1 MAKVEEAEM
10 NLEELQKVVYN
21 AGVVG
26 AGGAGFPTHRKFS
39 PNVEQIV
46 VNAAECEPL
55 MMVDHH
61 LLECHLGEII
71 EALNVL
77 CDAMD
82 AKEVLIGIKGKNM
95 HLLDE
100 KIVKSLKGTR
110 VKVKEIP
117 DIYPAGDEVVLTYET
132 TGKIIPEGAIPVMV
146 GVMVINVET
155 VYNIYKAINKGEP
168 VVNKYITIGG
178 DVAEDITVVAPIGMK
193 IKELLDAAGYG
204 NLAGKEVVNGG
215 PMMGKLVNLETD
227 VVTKTTKGLLIFP
240 KTHPVV
246 QRMKIPVNTAM
257 KRASAACCNCT
268 MCTDV
273 CPRYLLG
280 YNLEVHKT
288 VRAASHGEVKN
299 TEAFLQNALCCGCG
313 VCSVI
318 ACQQGLFPS
327 KLSME
332 VKGNLGKHGLRRQNN
347 IQPESVRKE
356 RASRLVSSNK
366 LIDRLGIRKYVKDTV
381 KKVDT
386 VFSPGTIYV
395 ELKQHVGKPATAVV
409 KVGDKVKCN
418 DVVAVTAYED
428 LGTSMHSSINGTV
441 LEITDRFVII
451 GK

>member
-1 MAKVEEAEM
+1 MTI
-10 NLEELQKVVYN
+10 EELQKIVYN
-21 AGVVG
+21 AGIVG

-39 PNVEQIV
+39 DKVEQIV

-61 LLECHLGEII
+61 LLEYHLSEIA
-71 EALNVL
+71 EALNVM
-77 CDAMD
+77 CDAMG

-95 HLLDE
+95 HLLD
-100 KIVKSLKGTR
+100 KDVVRSFRGTR
-110 VKVKEIP
+110 IKIKEIP
-117 DIYPAGDEVVLTYET
+117 DVYPAGDEVMLTYET
-132 TGKIIPEGAIPVMV
+132 TGKIIPEGAIPIMV

-155 VYNIYKAINKGEP
+155 VFNIYKALKNAEP
-168 VVNKYITIGG
+168 VTEKYITIGG
-178 DVAEDITVVAPIGMK
+178 DVPEDITVVAPMGMK
-193 IKELLDAAGYG
+193 IKDLLNSVGYG
-204 NLAGKEVVNGG
+204 NLEGKSVVNGG
-215 PMMGKLVNLETD
+215 PMMGTLVDIEND

-240 KTHPVV
+240 TTHGVI
-246 QRMKIPVNTAM
+246 QRMKQPVGVSM

-268 MCTDV
+268 MCTDL

-332 VKGNLGKHGLRRQNN
+332 IKGALGKYGLRRENN
-347 IQPESVRKE
+347 VQPESARPE
-356 RASRLVSSNK
+356 RASRLISSNK
-366 LIDRLGIRKYVKDTV
+366 LIDRLGIRRFVKKSV

-386 VFSPGTIYV
+386 VFTPDTVYIQ
-395 ELKQHVGKPATAVV
+395 LKQNVGKPATETV
-409 KVGDKVKCN
+409 KPGDKVKAG
-418 DVVAVTAYED
+418 DVVALTAYED
-428 LGTSMHSSINGTV
+428 LGTVMHSSINGTV
-441 LEITDRFVII
+441 KEVTDRFVII

>member
-1 MAKVEEAEM
+1 MTI
-10 NLEELQKVVYN
+10 EELQKIVYN
-21 AGVVG
+21 ARIVG

-39 PNVEQIV
+39 DKVEQIV

-61 LLECHLGEII
+61 LLEYHLAEIA

-77 CDAMD
+77 CDAMG

-100 KIVKSLKGTR
+100 TVVRSFRGTR
-110 VKVKEIP
+110 IKIKEIP
-117 DIYPAGDEVVLTYET
+117 DVYPAGDEVMLTYET
-132 TGKIIPEGAIPVMV
+132 TGKIIPEGAIPIMV

-155 VYNIYKAINKGEP
+155 VFNIYKALNNAEP
-168 VVNKYITIGG
+168 VTEKYITIGG
-178 DVAEDITVVAPIGMK
+178 DVSEDITVVAPMGMK
-193 IKELLDAAGYG
+193 IKDLLNSVGYG
-204 NLAGKEVVNGG
+204 NLDGKSVVNGG
-215 PMMGKLVNLETD
+215 PMMGALVDIEND

-240 KTHPVV
+240 TTHGVI
-246 QRMKIPVNTAM
+246 QRMKQPVGVSM

-268 MCTDV
+268 MCTDL

-332 VKGNLGKHGLRRQNN
+332 IKGALGKYGLRRENN
-347 IQPESVRKE
+347 VQPESARPE
-356 RASRLVSSNK
+356 RASRLISSNK
-366 LIDRLGIRKYVKDTV
+366 LIDRLGIRRFV
-381 KKVDT
+381 KKSVKKIDT
-386 VFSPGTIYV
+386 VFTPDTVYIQ
-395 ELKQHVGKPATAVV
+395 LKQHVGKPATATV
-409 KVGDKVKCN
+409 KPGDKVKQG
-418 DVVAVTAYED
+418 DVVALTAYED
-428 LGTSMHSSINGTV
+428 LGTVMHSSINGTV
-441 LEITDRFVII
+441 KEVTDRFVII

>member
-1 MAKVEEAEM
+1 MTI
-10 NLEELQKVVYN
+10 EELQKIVYN
-21 AGVVG
+21 AGIVG

-39 PNVEQIV
+39 DKVEQIV

-61 LLECHLGEII
+61 LLEYHLSEIA
-71 EALNVL
+71 EALNVM
-77 CDAMD
+77 CDAMG

-95 HLLDE
+95 HLLD
-100 KIVKSLKGTR
+100 KDVVRSFRGTR
-110 VKVKEIP
+110 IKIKEIP
-117 DIYPAGDEVVLTYET
+117 DVYPAGDEVMLTYET
-132 TGKIIPEGAIPVMV
+132 TGKIIPEGAIPIMV

-155 VYNIYKAINKGEP
+155 VFNIYKALKNAEP
-168 VVNKYITIGG
+168 VTEKYITIGG
-178 DVAEDITVVAPIGMK
+178 DVPEDITVVAPMGMK
-193 IKELLDAAGYG
+193 IKDLLNSVGYG
-204 NLAGKEVVNGG
+204 NLDGKSVVNGG
-215 PMMGKLVNLETD
+215 PMMGALVDIEND

-240 KTHPVV
+240 TTHGVI
-246 QRMKIPVNTAM
+246 QRMKQPVGVSM

-268 MCTDV
+268 MCTDL

-332 VKGNLGKHGLRRQNN
+332 IKGALGKYGLRRENN
-347 IQPESVRKE
+347 VQPESARPE
-356 RASRLVSSNK
+356 RASRLISSNK
-366 LIDRLGIRKYVKDTV
+366 LIDRLGIRRFVKKSV

-386 VFSPGTIYV
+386 VFTPDTVYIQ
-395 ELKQHVGKPATAVV
+395 LKQNVGKPATETV
-409 KVGDKVKCN
+409 KPGDKVKAG
-418 DVVAVTAYED
+418 DVVALTAYED
-428 LGTSMHSSINGTV
+428 LGTVMHSSINGTV
-441 LEITDRFVII
+441 KEVTDRFVII